1 MRGAFSIFARRN
13 RPPVVFCIYSQ
24 TTTVAFRVIEISHI
38 EDGAL
43 IELFKCP
50 QHDQY
55 RHLSAFNY
63 QRFVRPSYWSL
74 IVVLLQMSSSIVK
87 GNPG

>member
-1 MRGAFSIFARRN
+1 MHFQYLHAAIDLQLYFAFTRRQ
-13 RPPVVFCIYSQ
+13 Q
-24 TTTVAFRVIEISHI
+24 TVTFRVIEISHI